1 MILTQ
6 DHVFA
11 FLVTSVVLVI
21 LVNIKNKI
29 NMFNTNILLYLILA
43 VYIIVVGILVPLTV
57 LLIIITGLTIYW
69 KRKKSR

>member
-1 MILTQ
+1 MVVSMEALVILTQ
-6 DHVFA
+6 VRVFA

-57 LLIIITGLTIYW
+57 LL
-69 KRKKSR
+69 